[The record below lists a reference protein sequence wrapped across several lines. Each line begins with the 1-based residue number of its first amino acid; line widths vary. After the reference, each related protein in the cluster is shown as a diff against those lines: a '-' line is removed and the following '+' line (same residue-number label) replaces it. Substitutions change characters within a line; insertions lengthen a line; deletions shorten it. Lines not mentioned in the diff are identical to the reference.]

1 VPVCSSFD
9 GELTSKEKGV
19 RVVELEEPQYNLN
32 SEYWVPVLL
41 SSGKKT
47 EVSLRDLFVGSYDI
61 QAIDTGDP
69 LQDTAI
75 LGVALVILA
84 RATLRNNEIENF
96 GGSPNWIHQMREPD
110 ADNLS
115 GVLQYLEEFNDRFW
129 LLGGDR
135 PFMQVYDLHTAKGV
149 TKPVSRLLLDS
160 ESEHYSM
167 RAEKTLK
174 SLSYAEAARRLVTI
188 QAYDYSGIKSGAV
201 GDPRVRGGRGYP
213 LGVGWYGTT
222 GKVIIHGANL
232 METLL
237 YNIEYAQLTEESLDY
252 DKPVWERDKPDT
264 AAPRAYTGGPAAQYK
279 DQPVPASGMCEILT
293 WQSRR
298 VRLHHDG
305 ERVTSVL
312 ISNGDK
318 WFDRNTYADPLTGYR
333 YSKNQSSKTEQ
344 VWMPQ
349 AHSAER
355 TLWRGAD
362 ALLTRLTPES
372 EKQNKPAPVI
382 RQLGLGRHFPTDA
395 EVKVQLVGVEYGNQN
410 AVIENVISDSMT
422 IELSLLADEGLSVS
436 HMVRESIRATMDAAI
451 ALGQF
456 AGQLL
461 QAAGREYEFR
471 ADATEALLNRMED
484 AFRLWLADQR
494 ATEDITEKKKEW
506 QRHVHAVIKHEADL
520 LKDNAGPKAMVGT
533 FGKDSSGNDVLY
545 NVARAE
551 RLLFR
556 QLLKIIPLAYQDSA
570 SRSNR
575 EEPYE

>member
-1 VPVCSSFD
+1 
-9 GELTSKEKGV
+9 
-19 RVVELEEPQYNLN
+19 
-32 SEYWVPVLL
+32 
-41 SSGKKT
+41 
-47 EVSLRDLFVGSYDI
+47 
-61 QAIDTGDP
+61 
-69 LQDTAI
+69 
-75 LGVALVILA
+75 
-84 RATLRNNEIENF
+84 
-96 GGSPNWIHQMREPD
+96 
-110 ADNLS
+110 
-115 GVLQYLEEFNDRFW
+115 
-129 LLGGDR
+129 
-135 PFMQVYDLHTAKGV
+135 
-149 TKPVSRLLLDS
+149 
-160 ESEHYSM
+160 
-167 RAEKTLK
+167 
-174 SLSYAEAARRLVTI
+174 
-188 QAYDYSGIKSGAV
+188 
-201 GDPRVRGGRGYP
+201 
-213 LGVGWYGTT
+213 
-222 GKVIIHGANL
+222 

>member
-1 VPVCSSFD
+1 M
-9 GELTSKEKGV
+9 
-19 RVVELEEPQYNLN
+19 VELEEPQYNLN

-264 AAPRAYTGGPAAQYK
+264 AAPRAYTGGPASQYK

>member
-1 VPVCSSFD
+1 M
-9 GELTSKEKGV
+9 
-19 RVVELEEPQYNLN
+19 VELEEPQYNLN
-32 SEYWVPVLL
+32 SECWVPVLL
-41 SSGKKT
+41 SSGETT

-96 GGSPNWIHQMREPD
+96 GGSPNWIRQMRKPN

-135 PFMQVYDLHTAKGV
+135 PFMQVYDLHTARGV

-160 ESEHYSM
+160 ENEHYSLC
-167 RAEKTLK
+167 AEKTLK

-237 YNIEYAQLTEESLDY
+237 YNIEYAQLTEESLEY

-298 VRLHHDG
+298 VRLYHDG

-349 AHSAER
+349 AHSTER

-382 RQLGLGRHFPTDA
+382 RQLGSGRYFPTDA
-395 EVKVQLVGVEYGNQN
+395 EVQVQLVGVEYGNQS
-410 AVIENVISDSMT
+410 AVIENIISDSMT
-422 IELSLLADEGLSVS
+422 IELSLLTDEGVS
-436 HMVRESIRATMDAAI
+436 ASQMVRENIQATMDAAI

-456 AGQLL
+456 AGNLL
-461 QAAGREYEFR
+461 RAAGREYEFR
-471 ADATEALLNRMED
+471 ADATEAVLNRMEES
-484 AFRLWLADQR
+484 FRLWLADQG
-494 ATEDITEKKKEW
+494 ATEDISTKKEEW
-506 QRHVHAVIKHEADL
+506 QRLVRTAIQHEANILIDS
-520 LKDNAGPKAMVGT
+520 AGPKAMLGF
-533 FGKDSSGNDVLY
+533 FGKDLSGNEVLY
-545 NVARAE
+545 SVAHAE
-551 RLLFR
+551 R
-556 QLLKIIPLAYQDSA
+556 QLHARLRKIIPLAYQA
-570 SRSNR
+570 STSHSPQEDTN
-575 EEPYE
+575 E

>member
-1 VPVCSSFD
+1 M
-9 GELTSKEKGV
+9 
-19 RVVELEEPQYNLN
+19 VELEEPQYNLN

-47 EVSLRDLFVGSYDI
+47 EVSLKDLFVGSYDI

-96 GGSPNWIHQMREPD
+96 GGSPSWIRQMREPD

-349 AHSAER
+349 AHSTER

-422 IELSLLADEGLSVS
+422 LELSLLADEGLSVS

-556 QLLKIIPLAYQDSA
+556 QLLKIIPLAYQDSD

>member
-1 VPVCSSFD
+1 M
-9 GELTSKEKGV
+9 
-19 RVVELEEPQYNLN
+19 VELEEPQYNLN

-47 EVSLRDLFVGSYDI
+47 EVSLKDLFVGSYDI

>member
-1 VPVCSSFD
+1 M
-9 GELTSKEKGV
+9 
-19 RVVELEEPQYNLN
+19 VELEEPQYNLN

>member
-1 VPVCSSFD
+1 M
-9 GELTSKEKGV
+9 
-19 RVVELEEPQYNLN
+19 VELEEPQYNLN
-32 SEYWVPVLL
+32 SKCWVPVLL
-41 SSGKKT
+41 SSGEKT

-96 GGSPNWIHQMREPD
+96 GGSSNWIRQMREPD

-115 GVLQYLEEFNDRFW
+115 GVLRYLEEFNDRFW

-167 RAEKTLK
+167 CAEKTLK

-237 YNIEYAQLTEESLDY
+237 YNIEYAQLTEESLEY

-298 VRLHHDG
+298 VRLYHDG

-422 IELSLLADEGLSVS
+422 LELSLLADEGLSVS

-484 AFRLWLADQR
+484 SFRLWLADQR

-556 QLLKIIPLAYQDSA
+556 QLLKIIPLAYQDSD

>member
-1 VPVCSSFD
+1 M
-9 GELTSKEKGV
+9 
-19 RVVELEEPQYNLN
+19 VELEEPQYNLN

-61 QAIDTGDP
+61 QAIDTGDS

>member
-1 VPVCSSFD
+1 M
-9 GELTSKEKGV
+9 
-19 RVVELEEPQYNLN
+19 VELEEPQYNLN
-32 SEYWVPVLL
+32 SKCWVPVLL
-41 SSGKKT
+41 SSGEKT

-96 GGSPNWIHQMREPD
+96 GGSSNWIRQMREPD

-115 GVLQYLEEFNDRFW
+115 GVLRYLEEFNDRFW

-167 RAEKTLK
+167 CAEKTLK

-237 YNIEYAQLTEESLDY
+237 YNIEYAQLTEESLEY

-298 VRLHHDG
+298 VRLYHDG

-422 IELSLLADEGLSVS
+422 LELSLLADEGLSVS

-520 LKDNAGPKAMVGT
+520 LKYNAGPKAMVGT

-545 NVARAE
+545 SVARAE

>member
-1 VPVCSSFD
+1 M
-9 GELTSKEKGV
+9 
-19 RVVELEEPQYNLN
+19 VELEEPQYNLN

-494 ATEDITEKKKEW
+494 ASEDITEKKKEW

>member
-1 VPVCSSFD
+1 M
-9 GELTSKEKGV
+9 
-19 RVVELEEPQYNLN
+19 VELEEPQYNLN

-506 QRHVHAVIKHEADL
+506 QPHVHAVIKHEADL

>member
-1 VPVCSSFD
+1 M
-9 GELTSKEKGV
+9 
-19 RVVELEEPQYNLN
+19 VELEEPQYNLN

-96 GGSPNWIHQMREPD
+96 GGSPNWIRQMREPD

-349 AHSAER
+349 THSTER

-422 IELSLLADEGLSVS
+422 LELSLLADEGLSVS

>member
-1 VPVCSSFD
+1 M
-9 GELTSKEKGV
+9 
-19 RVVELEEPQYNLN
+19 VELEEPQYNLN

-96 GGSPNWIHQMREPD
+96 GGSPNWIRQMREPD

-160 ESEHYSM
+160 ESEYYSM
-167 RAEKTLK
+167 CAEKTLK

-436 HMVRESIRATMDAAI
+436 HMVCESIRATMDAAI

>member
-1 VPVCSSFD
+1 MAS
-9 GELTSKEKGV
+9 
-19 RVVELEEPQYNLN
+19 LEEPRFNLVD
-32 SEYWVPVLL
+32 EAWIPVRLKTGEVAEL
-41 SSGKKT
+41 SLHDFFKRVY
-47 EVSLRDLFVGSYDI
+47 EIDRI
-61 QAIDTGDP
+61 QSDNP
-69 LQDTAI
+69 LTDVAI
-75 LGVALVILA
+75 LGVALIIFA
-84 RATLRNNEIENF
+84 RATFLSEGVKTF
-96 GGSPNWIHQMREPD
+96 GGAAPWIRQMRESD
-110 ADNLS
+110 ANNLAA
-115 GVLQYLEEFNDRFW
+115 VLGYLEIFKDRFW
-129 LLGGDR
+129 LVSGDR
-135 PFMQVYDLHTAKGV
+135 PFMQVHDLHTAKGD

-160 ESEHYSM
+160 ESEYFSV
-167 RAEKTLK
+167 RAEKTLD
-174 SLSYAEAARRLVTI
+174 SLSFAEAARYLLTI
-188 QAYDYSGIKSGAV
+188 QAWDYSGIKSGAV
-201 GDPRVRGGRGYP
+201 GDPRVKGGKGYP

-222 GKVIIHGANL
+222 GKVIVHGANI

-237 YNIEYAQLTEESLDY
+237 YSLDY
-252 DKPVWERDKPDT
+252 EQLTDDESFALDLPVWERAEPDT

>member
-1 VPVCSSFD
+1 MASLEESRFNLVHEPWIPVLLDS
-9 GELTSKEKGV
+9 GE
-19 RVVELEEPQYNLN
+19 VVEL
-32 SEYWVPVLL
+32 
-41 SSGKKT
+41 
-47 EVSLRDLFVGSYDI
+47 SLHDFYKQLYDI
-61 QAIDTGDP
+61 RKIQTGSP
-69 LQDTAI
+69 LTDTAI
-75 LGVALVILA
+75 FGVVLVIFA
-84 RATLRNNEIENF
+84 RAVCI
-96 GGSPNWIHQMREPD
+96 D
-110 ADNLS
+110 ADNRTADWVSRMREHRDENLQD
-115 GVLQYLEEFNDRFW
+115 VLDYLDYFNDQGCFW
-129 LLGGDR
+129 LLGGER
-135 PFMQVYDLHTAKGV
+135 PFMQVHDLHTAKGD
-149 TKPVSRLLLDS
+149 TKPVSRLVLDS
-160 ESEHYSM
+160 ESEYFSV
-167 RAEKTLK
+167 RAEKTLE
-174 SLSYAEAARRLVTI
+174 SLSFAEAARCLVTI

-201 GDPRVRGGRGYP
+201 GDPRVRGGKGYP
-213 LGVGWYGTT
+213 LGVGWYGAT
-222 GKVIIHGANL
+222 GKVIVHGVNM

-237 YNIEYAQLTEESLDY
+237 YNLDY
-252 DKPVWERDKPDT
+252 GQLRNESAFDDDLPVWEREEADT

-298 VRLHHDG
+298 IRLHHDG

-312 ISNGDK
+312 VANGDK
-318 WFDRNTYADPLTGYR
+318 WFDRNTYTDPLTGYR

-382 RQLGLGRHFPTDA
+382 RQLGSGRYFPTDA
-395 EVKVQLVGVEYGNQN
+395 EVQVQLVGVEYGNN
-410 AVIENVISDSMT
+410 NSVIENVFSDSMT
-422 IELSLLADEGLSVS
+422 LELSLLSDKGLSVS
-436 HMVRESIRATMDAAI
+436 RMVRESIRVTMDAAI

-494 ATEDITEKKKEW
+494 ATEDIAEKKKEW
-506 QRHVHAVIKHEADL
+506 QRHIHAVIKRESDL
-520 LKDNAGPKAMVGT
+520 LKHNAGPKAMVGT

-545 NVARAE
+545 SVARAE
-551 RLLFR
+551 RLLEAR
-556 QLLKIIPLAYQDSA
+556 LRKIIPLAYQSSTSHSDQGG
-570 SRSNR
+570 NK
-575 EEPYE
+575 